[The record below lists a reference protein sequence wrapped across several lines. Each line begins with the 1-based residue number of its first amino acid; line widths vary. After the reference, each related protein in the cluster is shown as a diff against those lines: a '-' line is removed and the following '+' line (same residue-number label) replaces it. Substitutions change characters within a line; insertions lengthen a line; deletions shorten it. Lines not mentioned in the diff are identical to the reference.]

1 MAVSSLKAEA
11 MIDKLPAELTID
23 VMSYLR
29 PHDLTQLARA
39 SKRYRGFAQSA
50 LWTSVGDSALY
61 LKHIELHRQDAHDN
75 CFTLSHKQPPRAY
88 LEDYLLH
95 PWCYRDYDGV
105 DAEYDTRNEQFRAA
119 IREMYASNGK
129 SEAWDRIKPV
139 VRHLCLTVT
148 HESPPDIW
156 NTILSLPNLRTI
168 EVIGEYSEDRRSH
181 GHLDTFLMIPTGL
194 YIHLNPKIGEGRPQL
209 NWASGIR
216 RQPVY
221 RMASASTIV
230 SLDLGLLDEPEF
242 FRGHELELSEY
253 GETIC
258 PVYIGPRGGLW
269 HDAAWPEFASLTHLL
284 LCKPVWFNG
293 FRKRPN
299 DLDYEA
305 PQMKQWASLL
315 RSIRL
320 TAVEIV
326 LEHRKIFVDR
336 HDEVDEHIKADADV
350 KCPPDIRFRHR
361 VVEQAFTEPWPNL
374 KTLTFRGM
382 SSAKGDYW
390 PKAGPDES
398 LQDYSRKLLP
408 GVQVNQIPGNY
419 MFFNTER
426 GTILNQHGA
435 DGLKVHLEFDGK
447 HDLEA
452 LYDSDNFTDEDD
464 WEWRRTSLD
473 YLHHLSTRE

>member
-1 MAVSSLKAEA
+1 MVASSSKTEA

-50 LWTSVGDSALY
+50 LWTS
-61 LKHIELHRQDAHDN
+61 IELHRQDAHDN

-88 LEDYLLH
+88 LDDDLLH
-95 PWCYRDYDGV
+95 PWCYRDYNGV
-105 DAEYDTRNEQFRAA
+105 DAEYDTRNEQFRAV

-148 HESPPDIW
+148 HESPPQIW
-156 NTILSLPNLRTI
+156 NMILSLPNLRTI
-168 EVIGEYSEDRRSH
+168 EVIGEYSEDRR
-181 GHLDTFLMIPTGL
+181 GPPT
-194 YIHLNPKIGEGRPQL
+194 
-209 NWASGIR
+209 A
-216 RQPVY
+216 
-221 RMASASTIV
+221 
-230 SLDLGLLDEPEF
+230 LGLLRKP
-242 FRGHELELSEY
+242 
-253 GETIC
+253 
-258 PVYIGPRGGLW
+258 
-269 HDAAWPEFASLTHLL
+269 AATE
-284 LCKPVWFNG
+284 PVWFNG

-299 DLDYEA
+299 DIDYEA

-336 HDEVDEHIKADADV
+336 HDEVDEHIKADEDV

-398 LQDYSRKLLP
+398 LKDYSRKLLP
-408 GVQVNQIPGNY
+408 GVQVNQILGNY
-419 MFFNTER
+419 MFFDSER

-435 DGLKVHLEFDGK
+435 DGLKVHLDFDGK
-447 HDLEA
+447 YGLEV
-452 LYDSDNFTDEDD
+452 LY
-464 WEWRRTSLD
+464 
-473 YLHHLSTRE
+473 STTVTI

>member
-1 MAVSSLKAEA
+1 M
-11 MIDKLPAELTID
+11 
-23 VMSYLR
+23 
-29 PHDLTQLARA
+29 
-39 SKRYRGFAQSA
+39 
-50 LWTSVGDSALY
+50 
-61 LKHIELHRQDAHDN
+61 
-75 CFTLSHKQPPRAY
+75 
-88 LEDYLLH
+88 
-95 PWCYRDYDGV
+95 
-105 DAEYDTRNEQFRAA
+105 
-119 IREMYASNGK
+119 
-129 SEAWDRIKPV
+129 
-139 VRHLCLTVT
+139 
-148 HESPPDIW
+148 
-156 NTILSLPNLRTI
+156 ILSLPNLRTI
-168 EVIGEYSEDRRSH
+168 EIVGEYSEDRR
-181 GHLDTFLMIPTGL
+181 GPPTALGL
-194 YIHLNPKIGEGRPQL
+194 LLEPAAIKVQNVRLRGYV
-209 NWASGIR
+209 
-216 RQPVY
+216 PVEFVSAIC
-221 RMASASTIV
+221 RASASTIV
-230 SLDLGLLDEPEF
+230 SLDLGLLDKPEF

-269 HDAAWPEFASLTHLL
+269 HDAAWHEFASLTHLL

-305 PQMKQWASLL
+305 PQLQQWASLL

-336 HDEVDEHIKADADV
+336 HDEVDEHIKADEDV

-398 LQDYSRKLLP
+398 LKDYSRKLLP
-408 GVQVNQIPGNY
+408 GVQVNQILGNY

-452 LYDSDNFTDEDD
+452 LYDSDNFTDEGD

-473 YLHHLSTRE
+473 YLHHLSTRG

>member
-1 MAVSSLKAEA
+1 MAAPSPKAEA

-39 SKRYRGFAQSA
+39 SKRYREFTQSA
-50 LWTSVGDSALY
+50 LWTN
-61 LKHIELHRQDAHDN
+61 IELHRQDAHDN
-75 CFTLSHKQPPRAY
+75 CFTLSHKQLPRAY
-88 LEDYLLH
+88 LDDYLLH

-119 IREMYASNGK
+119 IREMYASTGK

-148 HESPPDIW
+148 HESPPEIW
-156 NTILSLPNLRTI
+156 NMILSLPNLRTI
-168 EVIGEYSEDRRSH
+168 EVIGEYSEDRR
-181 GHLDTFLMIPTGL
+181 GPPTALGL
-194 YIHLNPKIGEGRPQL
+194 LRKPAATSVQHVRLRGYVPLEFVSAICR
-209 NWASGIR
+209 
-216 RQPVY
+216 
-221 RMASASTIV
+221 ASASTIV

-242 FRGHELELSEY
+242 FRGHELERSEY

-258 PVYIGPRGGLW
+258 PMYMCPRSPTW
-269 HDAAWPEFASLTHLL
+269 HHTVDWSQFTSLTHLL
-284 LCKPVWFNG
+284 LCKPALFNG

-299 DLDYEA
+299 DVDYEA
-305 PQMKQWASLL
+305 PQLQQWASLL

-350 KCPPDIRFRHR
+350 KCPPDVRFCQE
-361 VVEQAFTEPWPNL
+361 VVEQAFTQDWPNL
-374 KTLTFRGM
+374 KTLIFRGM
-382 SSAKGDYW
+382 SSSKGDYW
-390 PKAGPDES
+390 PKPGPDES
-398 LQDYSRKLLP
+398 LSEYTTKLLP
-408 GVQVNQIPGNY
+408 GVQVEQILGNY
-419 MFFNTER
+419 MFLNTER

-464 WEWRRTSLD
+464 WEWRKTSLD
-473 YLHHLSTRE
+473 YLYHLSTRE